1 MGRSAARV
9 KREGLDVLE
18 VWRLGSAVG
27 QVSDR
32 TVKPKQVRTAA
43 DDLQGQV
50 GGVIVSSGFDEA
62 DGRGD
67 TTAWTT

>member
-50 GGVIVSSGFDEA
+50 GGVIASSGFDEA